1 MTKPLL
7 VLNGP
12 GLDKL
17 GDKTLAEYGSATLG
31 DVRRL
36 CEETGVAVGYEIDF
50 RQSNDAGDILKW
62 VVDAGNT
69 HAGIV
74 INPAIATRTLPHFKE
89 AYTAIMYG
97 LSYVK
102 LPTIEVHL
110 SNVFVHGDVEYH
122 SYISTVSTGLVSGFG
137 IQGYAMAI
145 RGLVGQLASDTPS
158 ARDVMS
164 T

>member
-1 MTKPLL
+1 MKKPLL

-17 GDKTLAEYGSATLG
+17 GDETLAEYGLATLD

-36 CEETGVAVGYEIDF
+36 CEETGASVGYEIDF

-74 INPAIATRTLPHFKE
+74 INPAIATRTVPHFKE

-97 LSYVK
+97 LTYVK
-102 LPTIEVHL
+102 LPTIEIHL

-122 SYISTVSTGLVSGFG
+122 SYISTVSTGLISGFG
-137 IQGYAMAI
+137 IQGYGMAI
-145 RGLVGQLASDTPS
+145 RGLVNQLTSK
-158 ARDVMS
+158 ARSSKDATS